1 MNTEDL
7 NIILLKLQLNQSRA
21 NLDVRD
27 VRTRPFRGRLET
39 VEIKLKNITINK
51 IPQILALEKMQLEII
66 LEK

>member
-7 NIILLKLQLNQSRA
+7 NIIFLKLPLNQSHA

-27 VRTRPFRGRLET
+27 GRTRPFRGRLET
-39 VEIKLKNITINK
+39 VEIKLKNIIINK